1 MQSLFFF
8 VIALAILIAIH
19 EFGHFWVARRCGV
32 KVLKFSIGF
41 GKPIWQ
47 KTASNGTQYIL
58 AAIPLGGYVKML
70 DEREGDVPVEQ
81 LDQAFNRQ
89 SLGKRTAIVAAG
101 PIANLLFAIVA
112 YWLVFISGIPGIK
125 PIVDEVEVGSPA
137 AFAQLMP
144 GDQINK
150 INGELTP
157 TWSSVNQAFMTI
169 AEQGG
174 TAELSVLTQDIEH
187 LRRIEITKQSLLT
200 DEPKSIIKQ
209 LGLVPMLYD
218 LKPVIGQVM
227 PQQAAELAGLQ
238 TGDII
243 LLTDGQKIDSWRA
256 WVEVIKASPE
266 TELTIALNRDNRLT
280 TLTLKPNRSE
290 EGHGFIGA
298 GVDATATAMPDS
310 LKSELRYGP
319 LEGIVKAVNM
329 TWQMSSLTIKSF
341 IAMLKGELSSKNLGG
356 PISIAQFA
364 GASADKGITAFISF
378 LAIISISLGI
388 LNLLPIPILDGGHLM
403 LYFFEWLRGK
413 PISETV
419 QLQGQKIGLILLL
432 TLMFF
437 AFFNDLSRLFGL

>member
-137 AFAQLMP
+137 AVAQLMP

-187 LRRIEITKQSLLT
+187 LRRIDITKQSLLT

-218 LKPVIGQVM
+218 LKPVIGQVI

-298 GVDATATAMPDS
+298 GVDATATAMPDA

-329 TWQMSSLTIKSF
+329 TWQMSSLTIRSF

>member
-137 AFAQLMP
+137 AVAQLMP

-298 GVDATATAMPDS
+298 GVDATATAMPDA

-329 TWQMSSLTIKSF
+329 TWQMSSLTIRSF

>member
-137 AFAQLMP
+137 AVAQLMP

-187 LRRIEITKQSLLT
+187 LRRIDITKQSLLA

-218 LKPVIGQVM
+218 LKPVIGQVI

-298 GVDATATAMPDS
+298 GVDATATAMPDA

-329 TWQMSSLTIKSF
+329 TWQMSSLTIRSF

>member
-8 VIALAILIAIH
+8 IIALALLIAVH

-47 KTASNGTQYIL
+47 KTGKEGTQYIV

-70 DEREGDVPVEQ
+70 DEREGEVPAEQ

-112 YWLVFISGIPGIK
+112 YWLVFVSGIPGIK
-125 PIVDEVEVGSPA
+125 PIIEQVVIDSPA
-137 AFAQLMP
+137 AFSQVLP
-144 GDQINK
+144 GDQIK
-150 INGELTP
+150 LINGDITP
-157 TWSSVNQAFMTI
+157 TWAAVDQSLRAIADDGGI
-169 AEQGG
+169 AEI
-174 TAELSVLTQDIEH
+174 TLVRHENELIKQ
-187 LRRIEITKQSLLT
+187 IEIAQQSMLV
-200 DEPKSIIKQ
+200 ERPNNIIKE
-209 LGLVPMLYD
+209 LGLTAMLYD
-218 LKPVIGQVM
+218 LKPVLGKIIEK
-227 PQQAAELAGLQ
+227 QAAAQAGLK

-243 LLTDGQKIDSWRA
+243 LSTNGQVIESWQQ
-256 WVEVIKASPE
+256 WVEIIKANPE
-266 TELTIALNRDNRLT
+266 KELSVSLSRKNQIITLNLT
-280 TLTLKPNRSE
+280 PKRAE
-290 EGHGFIGA
+290 QGHGLIGA
-298 GVDATATAMPDS
+298 AVDSSATTVPDS

-319 LEGIVKAVNM
+319 ISGVIKAIQM
-329 TWQMSSLTIKSF
+329 TWQMSSLTVKSF
-341 IAMLKGELSSKNLGG
+341 IGMLKGEVSTKNLGG

-364 GASADKGITAFISF
+364 GASADKGSIAFLSF
-378 LAIISISLGI
+378 LALISISLGI

-403 LYFFEWLRGK
+403 LYFFEWINGK
-413 PISETV
+413 PVSETI

-432 TLMFF
+432 ALMFF

>member
-218 LKPVIGQVM
+218 LKPVIGQVI

-298 GVDATATAMPDS
+298 GVDATATAMPDA

-329 TWQMSSLTIKSF
+329 TWQMSSLTIRSF

>member
-137 AFAQLMP
+137 AVAQLMP

-218 LKPVIGQVM
+218 LKPVIGQVI

-298 GVDATATAMPDS
+298 GVDATATAMPDA

-329 TWQMSSLTIKSF
+329 TWQMSSLTIRSF

>member
-298 GVDATATAMPDS
+298 GVDATATAMPDA

-329 TWQMSSLTIKSF
+329 TWQMSSLTIRSF